1 MVHEMQRILWED
13 LPYIIPYCALASE
26 AYRHDRFVGWIDD
39 ATKLALE
46 DPSSLNVIRPAGG

>member
-1 MVHEMQRILWED
+1 MIHEMQQILWED
-13 LPYIIPYCALASE
+13 SPYIIPYCALSSE
-26 AYRHDRFVGWIDD
+26 ADRTDRFVGWLDG